1 MAEQPAR
8 TLRILVVEDDTET
21 LLATME
27 LLELLGHR
35 ATGVR
40 SAEAASDRFLE
51 GFFDLL
57 FVDLNLPGLSGMDL
71 VKKLRSRE
79 RLPVI
84 VASGAG
90 PRFQELEQGLPGLAP
105 NTLSSRLKSLESQGV
120 IATRLYESHPPRY
133 EYFLTEKGKALGPV
147 LKALHGWGERFGS

>member
-90 PRFQELEQGLPGLAP
+90 PRFQELEHVIWLHKPYTTEQLQDALSQCCSGRASG
-105 NTLSSRLKSLESQGV
+105 TSSR
-120 IATRLYESHPPRY
+120 PPD
-133 EYFLTEKGKALGPV
+133 P
-147 LKALHGWGERFGS
+147 

>member
-1 MAEQPAR
+1 MAKQPAR
-8 TLRILVVEDDTET
+8 TLRILVVEDDAET
-21 LLATME
+21 LFATLE
-27 LLELLGHR
+27 LLELLGHW

-40 SAEAASDRFLE
+40 SAEAAIDRFLE

-84 VASGAG
+84 VATGAG
-90 PRFQELEQGLPGLAP
+90 PPDQELDGAIWLHKPYTIKQLQDALAQCGSGP
-105 NTLSSRLKSLESQGV
+105 AEKASSRS
-120 IATRLYESHPPRY
+120 PDP
-133 EYFLTEKGKALGPV
+133 
-147 LKALHGWGERFGS
+147 